1 MFPLLTCRFVM
12 QIFCFHLLV
21 IYRKLLT
28 EKPMEF
34 GAAGEKKEE
43 RIHISM
49 PIADD
54 GLLCDILL
62 ARPRVSFSSVF
73 DMCAHVCVRVCVC
86 VFAFESFVCAKS
98 D

>member
-28 EKPMEF
+28 EKPMES
-34 GAAGEKKEE
+34 GAEEAEGEQGEE
-43 RIHISM
+43 GGVGGKTHISM

-54 GLLCDILL
+54 GLLCDILPPFL
-62 ARPRVSFSSVF
+62 T
-73 DMCAHVCVRVCVC
+73 CVRTCVCVC
-86 VFAFESFVCAKS
+86 VRMCVCLCICI
-98 D
+98 

>member
-28 EKPMEF
+28 EKPMES
-34 GAAGEKKEE
+34 GAAEEKKEE

-62 ARPRVSFSSVF
+62 ARPRVSFPPF
-73 DMCAHVCVRVCVC
+73 LTCVRTCVW
-86 VFAFESFVCAKS
+86 VFVCLCICI
-98 D
+98 

>member
-1 MFPLLTCRFVM
+1 M

-28 EKPMEF
+28 EKPMES
-34 GAAGEKKEE
+34 GAEEEKVKKVRKEE
-43 RIHISM
+43 KTHISM

-54 GLLCDILL
+54 GLLCDILPPFL
-62 ARPRVSFSSVF
+62 TCVRT
-73 DMCAHVCVRVCVC
+73 CVCVRVCVCVC